1 MGSAWTVGYSAVHC
15 SVVLYNILSES
26 PRSSSPQQLDGSASP
41 LSSGAPPARK
51 ISRQRSSSLQKGAA
65 VLRALSRAESDFDR
79 EMLERA
85 GLTAP
90 VQGARDVAH
99 LAENENGSA
108 TVSTTAK
115 TKDAAAANN
124 ASLRQRRAVSP
135 KRPSGG
141 VTKRS
146 GSDTGPVVPASKKSW
161 EIPRKIF
168 HSSIGFIVLY
178 LYTSGTDL
186 NVIVRNLSYFLGI
199 VVSADVIRLN
209 NADFEWLY
217 ERVLGFLM
225 RESEKDKVNGVVWY
239 LVGVITSLH
248 FFPEDI
254 ACVSIMILSWCDT
267 CASTFGRLLGRY
279 TPPLPSPPFAS
290 RKSTAGFVAA
300 IVSGALTSY
309 VFWCTS
315 IASSG
320 TRTNGIS
327 WSGSGYAHPAI
338 FGTDRVAGATGT
350 GWEGLAK
357 GFRAQSG
364 SGLLPGGSGLAA
376 QYLGSDS
383 IAKGKLGT
391 DALPLHKDVPG
402 MPWWLLSLGSGLVA
416 GVAEGLE
423 LGGVDDN
430 LSLPILSAAG
440 IWGFLYTW
448 GRAASAWTR

>member
-1 MGSAWTVGYSAVHC
+1 MSSRPSAKV
-15 SVVLYNILSES
+15 LSES
-26 PRSSSPQQLDGSASP
+26 PRSSPTPIGPSSPTSVHNGSAP
-41 LSSGAPPARK
+41 PPATRK
-51 ISRQRSSSLQKGAA
+51 SITRQRSSSLQKGAA

-79 EMLERA
+79 EMLERSGILQSDA
-85 GLTAP
+85 PASLATP
-90 VQGARDVAH
+90 VQGAATAIDT
-99 LAENENGSA
+99 SA
-108 TVSTTAK
+108 SSSTADMTANS
-115 TKDAAAANN
+115 ANI
-124 ASLRQRRAVSP
+124 RRRAQSSKANTSKSTSSKP
-135 KRPSGG
+135 
-141 VTKRS
+141 RS
-146 GSDTGPVVPASKKSW
+146 NGPVAPASSKSW

-168 HSSIGFIVLY
+168 HSSIGFMVLHLY
-178 LYTSGTDL
+178 LSGTDL

-199 VVSADVIRLN
+199 VVTADVIRLN
-209 NADFEWLY
+209 NDDFEKIY
-217 ERVLGFLM
+217 EKVLGFLM

-267 CASTFGRLLGRY
+267 CASTFGRAFGRY
-279 TPPLPSPPFAS
+279 TPALPSPPFAR

-300 IVSGALTSY
+300 IISGALTSY
-309 VFWCTS
+309 LFWCTS

-320 TRTNGIS
+320 VRTNGIS

-350 GWEGLAK
+350 GWEGLST
-357 GFRAQSG
+357 GFRGQSG
-364 SGLLPGGSGLAA
+364 AGLLPGASGLSA
-376 QYLGSDS
+376 QYLGADS

-391 DALPLHKDVPG
+391 DALPIQNDVPG
-402 MPWWLLSLGSGLVA
+402 MPWWLLTLGSGIVA

-440 IWGFLYTW
+440 IWSFLWSW
-448 GRAASAWTR
+448 GRIASVWQRWSS